1 MLARL
6 LTIYR
11 TPEEHEMASTDKEKS
26 TDRGN
31 PSKGTGASGGGSFG
45 NQQGAPVTGG
55 APENGERGSGPVHSS
70 ESGVQSGDRASHPEV
85 GQDPQSD

>member
-1 MLARL
+1 
-6 LTIYR
+6 
-11 TPEEHEMASTDKEKS
+11 MASTDKERS

-45 NQQGAPVTGG
+45 NQQEAPVTGG

-70 ESGVQSGDRASHPEV
+70 ESGVQSSDRAGNPEV
-85 GQDPQSD
+85 GGNRQSG